1 MVAAFLVDITV
12 STYYNISVKSKGG
25 NFMNDNKTVRIT
37 GLTLTN
43 DMPIEFKRGVCCYRK
58 EVPCIDRLIGY
69 KKEWILDKE
78 CPIFSQDRNYIEQH
92 IQRKDS

>member
-1 MVAAFLVDITV
+1 
-12 STYYNISVKSKGG
+12 
-25 NFMNDNKTVRIT
+25 MNDNKTVRIT

-78 CPIFSQDRNYIEQH
+78 CPIFSRDRNYIEQH